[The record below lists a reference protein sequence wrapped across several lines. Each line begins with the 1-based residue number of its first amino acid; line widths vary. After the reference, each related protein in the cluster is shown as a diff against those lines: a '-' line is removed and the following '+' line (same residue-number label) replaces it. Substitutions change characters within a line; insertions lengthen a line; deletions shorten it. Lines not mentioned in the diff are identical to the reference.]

1 MKTGNRGCSQTIG
14 DHRRKQ
20 KYLFFPDCHRCSPT
34 TFDCD
39 VNENRKQ
46 MDAMKCD
53 KKLESSLHKPSHFK
67 MAYEAEAEVAI
78 QKIQEREISHF

>member
-46 MDAMKCD
+46 MECD
-53 KKLESSLHKPSHFK
+53 EMRQEIRVQSPETISLQNGGRS
-67 MAYEAEAEVAI
+67 
-78 QKIQEREISHF
+78 

>member
-1 MKTGNRGCSQTIG
+1 
-14 DHRRKQ
+14 
-20 KYLFFPDCHRCSPT
+20 
-34 TFDCD
+34 
-39 VNENRKQ
+39 